1 VRSWA
6 SVIEDIV
13 AVNNASGGEFRPD
26 ACCAQPISTRRRAL
40 AAVRRMSPKKKR
52 VAWL

>member
-1 VRSWA
+1 
-6 SVIEDIV
+6 VIEDIE
-13 AVNNASGGEFRPD
+13 ADKKATGGENRPD